1 MPISGPELGHLKIC
15 YGLMHVN
22 YYDYMSDGQFI
33 SNIARVE
40 HIGIHVTNTDRTT
53 NT

>member
-22 YYDYMSDGQFI
+22 YYDYMSESSTVF
-33 SNIARVE
+33 
-40 HIGIHVTNTDRTT
+40 
-53 NT
+53 